1 MCGEIIFGNGTK
13 LDFVEKDVWNP
24 VFLGLAASNIIFM
37 AVVLFLCRKLHK
49 SHYKGAS
56 EGLTVQLNQAED
68 TDVLNYAALSFAQS
82 SSSRRSK
89 TKNSSDQPVYAQV
102 KTHQ

>member
-13 LDFVEKDVWNP
+13 LDFVENSVLDP
-24 VFLGLAASNIIFM
+24 TIIGLAASNIISM
-37 AVVLFLCRKLHK
+37 AVILFLCRKLHNTHCK
-49 SHYKGAS
+49 AAA
-56 EGLTVQLNQAED
+56 EGHTLNQAED
-68 TDVLNYAALSFAQS
+68 SDVLNYAALSFAQS
-82 SSSRRSK
+82 SSSRRSR

>member
-1 MCGEIIFGNGTK
+1 MCGQIIFGNGTK
-13 LDFVEKDVWNP
+13 LDFVGNRVLDP
-24 VFLGLAASNIIFM
+24 AILGLVTSNIIFIF
-37 AVVLFLCRKLHK
+37 VVLFLCRKLHN
-49 SHYKGAS
+49 SYKGAA
-56 EGLTVQLNQAED
+56 EGHTGRVNKAED

-82 SSSRRSK
+82 SSSRRSR